1 MDEEETQ
8 HSHLLSICAALGG
21 YEEKEVLGKDGQTVL
36 EKQYVMGDEAL
47 ACLRDVKRLLRKE
60 DALSKERNIVRALGR
75 WKILQTDLIPILM
88 NAHAA
93 NQDKIAQAVVQLFIP
108 LTWPVDSTSADA
120 AELLEI
126 QRGYKEAFLKEGVLA
141 AILEE
146 LLKPLSVNHRERSD
160 RDNGLIGLILT
171 LFRNLLAIKD
181 VQAAVTATTEKY
193 MQSTLQEHLI
203 QCMEKADII
212 QLLLSF
218 AGSMDQREY
227 AEWNLILMEI
237 FYYFFL
243 ERDPEAILA
252 ESKTASIELARLLE
266 EEERR
271 KRREARKPASR
282 HSRFGGTLSFKLSVG
297 NRSVIPVVV
306 VASLKSQQ
314 DGQTFTVHNP
324 ASALNSV
331 EEALDK
337 DKAENRG
344 QRKGM
349 PQDEYQKQRG
359 IRSAEAARI
368 YERTAKDFLENCFNG
383 LMSSVKRDFDM
394 ERDKVQDD
402 HYARFFW
409 LCSFFLKFQLCA
421 LRQSQKSVQD
431 IGTTPAPEGTL
442 DFDTVTGFLN
452 MRGLQFVFKRMRM
465 SHDEKRWTELYL
477 AVDCLKHMLLVLD
490 AMSASTNE
498 EYREAS
504 ENMQSNMYYE
514 HSSIEQIVSLV
525 KNFKRQLH
533 LSYLKTLV
541 EVVHILLKLLEEYAR
556 SKSIMFTRKKK
567 GGNSKKT
574 PAVQDSTATDV
585 TQDYDSGEEESV
597 AQQKSDYVERQ
608 FRFEDIESAFASE
621 SVVSTYCALLKHYRE
636 VDERSLYHT
645 TVMFH
650 RIFVKS
656 KAEAFF
662 YKLSTLELFNRILT
676 DTRMLPSTK
685 PHKELYGFIKYMLAK
700 FFKKAVE
707 NPVLLVEVLFPKTK
721 EDCRRIENG
730 GELQTSEQG
739 PSTDK
744 DLPVKE
750 IEVKP
755 GLTWSQEVQVAVA
768 LLLEKEETHLLEW
781 VKESLLEAAT
791 MRVGRPPA
799 DGGPEL
805 VSSEISAESYDMKG
819 SVPERKEALKRN
831 NRLRLLLRLLK
842 LEEVEELYDTWWRIP
857 STIPTADLF
866 ANREMIVN
874 FMQVGT
880 KGSKSASDM
889 VRKRRNKRK
898 ASGSRQR
905 QAKEQEP
912 KTYKSAA
919 YIEDSDDTEGD
930 EEFFR
935 AEAERRVKMAQ
946 LHGAAVATALANPKP
961 SRAAPAKAVT
971 TQHGQNSSSHSGG
984 SDAEVNDSSSDE
996 SDDSRESDDNIERA
1010 SADSDLDVDD
1020 AREEAND
1027 ALRRFGQD
1035 LANLFED
1042 NFMTDRRRPSSTQ
1055 TKRPTDSF
1063 LAKPLATATVVRSTE
1078 GLNDSDEEMGFSTKP
1093 KRRRVLEDS
1102 D

>member
-47 ACLRDVKRLLRKE
+47 ACLRDLKRLLRKE

-126 QRGYKEAFLKEGVLA
+126 QRGYKEVFLKEGVLA

-146 LLKPLSVNHRERSD
+146 LLKPLSVNHRDRSD

-181 VQAAVTATTEKY
+181 VQAAVTSTTEKY

-227 AEWNLILMEI
+227 AEWNLILMEV

-282 HSRFGGTLSFKLSVG
+282 HSRFGGTLSFKLS
-297 NRSVIPVVV
+297 
-306 VASLKSQQ
+306 

-337 DKAENRG
+337 DKSENRG

-383 LMSSVKRDFDM
+383 LMSCVKRDFDM

-421 LRQSQKSVQD
+421 LRQSRKSVQD
-431 IGTTPAPEGTL
+431 IGTTPTEGTL

-465 SHDEKRWTELYL
+465 SQDEKRWTELYL
-477 AVDCLKHMLLVLD
+477 AMDCLKHMLLVLD

-514 HSSIEQIVSLV
+514 HASIEQVVSLV
-525 KNFKRQLH
+525 KNFKRPLH

-541 EVVHILLKLLEEYAR
+541 EVVHILLKMLEAYA
-556 SKSIMFTRKKK
+556 KNKGIMFTRKKK
-567 GGNSKKT
+567 GGNSKKA
-574 PAVQDSTATDV
+574 PAVQDSTEPDV

-597 AQQKSDYVERQ
+597 APQKSDYVERQ
-608 FRFEDIESAFASE
+608 FKFEDIESAFASE

-636 VDERSLYHT
+636 IDERSIDHIT
-645 TVMFH
+645 RMFH

-676 DTRMLPSTK
+676 DIRMLPSTK
-685 PHKELYGFIKYMLAK
+685 SHKELYGFIKYMLAK
-700 FFKKAVE
+700 FFKKAAK

-721 EDCRRIENG
+721 ADCQRIENG
-730 GELQTSEQG
+730 GKLQTSEQL
-739 PSTDK
+739 PSADK

-805 VSSEISAESYDMKG
+805 LSSEVSAESYDMKG
-819 SVPERKEALKRN
+819 SVPEKKEALKRN
-831 NRLRLLLRLLK
+831 TRLRLLLRLLK

-857 STIPTADLF
+857 SSIPTADLF

-874 FMQVGT
+874 FMQVGME
-880 KGSKSASDM
+880 GSKPASEM

-898 ASGSRQR
+898 SSGSRRR

-912 KTYKSAA
+912 KIYKSAA

-935 AEAERRVKMAQ
+935 AEAERRVKMAK
-946 LHGAAVATALANPKP
+946 LHGAAVATALANQKP
-961 SRAAPAKAVT
+961 SRAAPAKAAT
-971 TQHGQNSSSHSGG
+971 TQDDQNSSSLSDG
-984 SDAEVNDSSSDE
+984 SDAEVDDSSSDE
-996 SDDSRESDDNIERA
+996 SDDSRESDDNIERP
-1010 SADSDLDVDD
+1010 SADTDSEVDHG
-1020 AREEAND
+1020 REEANE

-1042 NFMTDRRRPSSTQ
+1042 DFMTDRRHPSSTQ

-1063 LAKPLATATVVRSTE
+1063 LAKPLATATGVQSTE
-1078 GLNDSDEEMGFSTKP
+1078 RMNDSDEEMGFSTKP